1 MKSTTTYR
9 IMIGTMALAMGS
21 AAFAD
26 TYKLAGNQG
35 SSQDWNTL
43 GDWVNTVGGAHP
55 AAILATDDFDL
66 DGNVLRGPTS
76 ANPTFGG
83 KSLTTSG
90 GGPILFK
97 HTGTATIT
105 NFVDSGGTVLINGQG
120 GTQGVHLV
128 NFTLNGWTRFQAD
141 PGRGLDIQIDGWT
154 GSATMRM
161 GNGTTQTGY
170 YGLTVTDAS
179 GYTGLLQSTF
189 GTTDWKNDAD
199 LSNATYEI
207 VTAGYEDVILN
218 SDITVGSLVIGS
230 TTYGPGTYSFA
241 TLNAAHDSSFVD
253 GGTGSITVIPEPR
266 TLGLIGLSSAGIM
279 VVRRFMSM

>member
-1 MKSTTTYR
+1 MKNRNTTSY
-9 IMIGTMALAMGS
+9 IIGVAVLALGLAS
-21 AAFAD
+21 SHAD
-26 TYKLAGNQG
+26 TYLLAGSQG

-76 ANPTFGG
+76 ADPAFGG
-83 KSLTTSG
+83 KSLTSN
-90 GGPILFK
+90 GGPLLFK
-97 HTGTATIT
+97 HTGTATIQSFID
-105 NFVDSGGTVLINGQG
+105 NGGAELINGQG

-128 NFTLNGWTRFQAD
+128 SFAVNGWTRLEAD
-141 PGRGLDIQIDGWT
+141 PGRGIDLQIDNWT
-154 GSATMRM
+154 GSATMRT
-161 GNGTTQTGY
+161 GNATSQTGY
-170 YGLTVTDAS
+170 YALTVGNAS
-179 GYTGLLQSTF
+179 GFSGTFQSTF

-218 SDITVGSLVIGS
+218 SDIKVGSLVIGS

-253 GGTGSITVIPEPR
+253 GGTGSITVIPEPG